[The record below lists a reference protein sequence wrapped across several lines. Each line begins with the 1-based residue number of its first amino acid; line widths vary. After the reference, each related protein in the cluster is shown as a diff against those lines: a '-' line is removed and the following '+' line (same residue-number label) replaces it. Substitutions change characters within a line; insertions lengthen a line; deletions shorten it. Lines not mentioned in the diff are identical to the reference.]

1 MDFKALFMGFAFAA
15 MWSSAFT
22 SARIIVQYAPP
33 LTALSLRFLI
43 SGLLGCLIAWAL
55 GQSFRLTRRQWTG
68 VVVFGLCQNA
78 LYLGLNFVA
87 MQTVQAS
94 LAAIIASTM
103 PLLVALAGWLIFG
116 TKVRPL
122 GIAGLVAGVVGVTL
136 IMGARLSGGTDVFG
150 LLLLIVGVIS
160 LTAATLAVLGASSGG
175 NVLAIVGLQ
184 LLVGSALLAVP
195 ALIFEPFV
203 VDWNGTLILAF
214 LYTTL
219 VPGLAATWVWFLL
232 VGRIGAVRA
241 STFHFLN
248 PFLGVLIAAGFL
260 GEAIGPLDVLG
271 VVIIA
276 GGILAVQLSKQIAP
290 ATLAATNRDPVAEPK
305 SFTNG

>member
-1 MDFKALFMGFAFAA
+1 MDIKALFMGFAFAA

-68 VVVFGLCQNA
+68 VLIFGLCQNA

-103 PLLVALAGWLIFG
+103 PLMVALAGWAIFG

-122 GIAGLVAGVVGVTL
+122 GVAGLIAGVVGVTL
-136 IMGARLSGGTDVFG
+136 IMGARLSGGTDAFG
-150 LLLLIVGVIS
+150 LMLLIIGVVS
-160 LTAATLAVLGASSGG
+160 LTAATLAVMGASSGG

-184 LLVGSALLAVP
+184 LLVGATLLAVP
-195 ALIFEPFV
+195 ALLFEPFV
-203 VDWNGTLILAF
+203 VDWNPELIAAF
-214 LYTTL
+214 FYTTL

-260 GEAIGPLDVLG
+260 GESIGPLDVVG

-276 GGILAVQLSKQIAP
+276 GGILAVQLSKQ
-290 ATLAATNRDPVAEPK
+290 TAA
-305 SFTNG
+305 

>member
-43 SGLLGCLIAWAL
+43 SGLLGCAIAWAL
-55 GQSFRLTRRQWTG
+55 GQSFRLTRRQWIG
-68 VVVFGLCQNA
+68 VLVFGLCQNA

-103 PLLVALAGWLIFG
+103 PLLVALAGWVVFG
-116 TKVRPL
+116 TRVRPL
-122 GIAGLVAGVVGVTL
+122 GIAGLLAGVVGVVL
-136 IMGARLSGGTDVFG
+136 IMGAQLSGGTDIGG
-150 LLLLIVGVIS
+150 LALLVVGVVS
-160 LTAATLAVLGASSGG
+160 LTVATLAVLGASSGG
-175 NVLAIVGLQ
+175 NVMAIVGLQ
-184 LLVGSALLAVP
+184 LLVGSALTAIP
-195 ALIFEPFV
+195 ALLFEPFV
-203 VDWNGTLILAF
+203 VDWNSTLIAAF

-219 VPGLAATWVWFLL
+219 VPGLAATWVWFML
-232 VGRIGAVRA
+232 VGRIGTVRA

-260 GEAIGPLDVLG
+260 GERIGPLDVLG
-271 VVIIA
+271 VIIIA
-276 GGILAVQLSKQIAP
+276 GGILAVQISKQP
-290 ATLAATNRDPVAEPK
+290 ATA
-305 SFTNG
+305 

>member
-22 SARIIVQYAPP
+22 SAHVIVAYAPP

-43 SGLLGCLIAWAL
+43 SGLLGCAIALAL

-68 VVVFGLCQNA
+68 VLVFGLCQNA

-103 PLLVALAGWLIFG
+103 PLLVALSGWLIFG

-122 GIAGLVAGVVGVTL
+122 GIAGLVAGVVGVSL
-136 IMGARLSGGTDVFG
+136 IMGARLTGGTDVMG
-150 LLLLIVGVIS
+150 LLLLIVGVVA
-160 LTAATLAVLGASSGG
+160 LTAATLAVMGASSGG

-184 LLVGSALLAVP
+184 LLVGSVLTAIP
-195 ALIFEPFV
+195 AILTEPFV
-203 VDWNGTLILAF
+203 VDWNAHLIIAF
-214 LYTTL
+214 FYTTL

-260 GEAIGPLDVLG
+260 GERIGPLDVVG
-271 VVIIA
+271 VIIIA
-276 GGILAVQLSKQIAP
+276 GGILAVQLSKQTTASP
-290 ATLAATNRDPVAEPK
+290 
-305 SFTNG
+305 

>member
-22 SARIIVQYAPP
+22 SAHVIVEYAPP

-43 SGLLGCLIAWAL
+43 SGLLGCAIALAL

-68 VVVFGLCQNA
+68 VLVFGLCQNA
-78 LYLGLNFVA
+78 LYLGLNFIA

-103 PLLVALAGWLIFG
+103 PLLVALSGWLIFG

-122 GIAGLVAGVVGVTL
+122 GLAGLVAGVVGVSL
-136 IMGARLSGGTDVFG
+136 IMGARLTGGTDVMG
-150 LLLLIVGVIS
+150 LLLLIVGVVA
-160 LTAATLAVLGASSGG
+160 LTAATLAVMGASSGG

-184 LLVGSALLAVP
+184 LLVGSALTAIP
-195 ALIFEPFV
+195 AILTEPFV
-203 VDWNGTLILAF
+203 VDWNAHLIIAF
-214 LYTTL
+214 FYTTL
-219 VPGLAATWVWFLL
+219 IPGLAATWVWFLL

-260 GEAIGPLDVLG
+260 GERIGPLDVVG
-271 VVIIA
+271 VIIIA
-276 GGILAVQLSKQIAP
+276 GGILAVQLSKQTTP
-290 ATLAATNRDPVAEPK
+290 SP
-305 SFTNG
+305 

>member
-22 SARIIVQYAPP
+22 SAHVIVAYAPP

-43 SGLLGCLIAWAL
+43 SGLLGCAIALAL

-68 VVVFGLCQNA
+68 VLVFGLCQNA

-103 PLLVALAGWLIFG
+103 PLLVALSGWLIFG

-122 GIAGLVAGVVGVTL
+122 GLAGLVAGVVGVSL
-136 IMGARLSGGTDVFG
+136 IMGARLTGGTDVMG
-150 LLLLIVGVIS
+150 LLLLIVGVVA
-160 LTAATLAVLGASSGG
+160 LTAATLAVMGASSGG

-184 LLVGSALLAVP
+184 LLVGSVLTAIP
-195 ALIFEPFV
+195 AILTEPFV
-203 VDWNGTLILAF
+203 VDWNAHLIIAF
-214 LYTTL
+214 FYTTL

-260 GEAIGPLDVLG
+260 GERIGLLDVVG
-271 VVIIA
+271 VIIIA
-276 GGILAVQLSKQIAP
+276 GGILAVQLSKQTTASP
-290 ATLAATNRDPVAEPK
+290 
-305 SFTNG
+305 

>member
-22 SARIIVQYAPP
+22 SAHVIVAYAPP

-43 SGLLGCLIAWAL
+43 SGLLGCAIALAL

-68 VVVFGLCQNA
+68 VLVFGLCQNA

-103 PLLVALAGWLIFG
+103 PLLVALSGWLIFG

-122 GIAGLVAGVVGVTL
+122 GLAGLVAGVVGVSL
-136 IMGARLSGGTDVFG
+136 IMGARLTGGTDVMG
-150 LLLLIVGVIS
+150 LLLLIVGVVA
-160 LTAATLAVLGASSGG
+160 LTAATLAVMGASSGG

-184 LLVGSALLAVP
+184 LLVGSVLTAIP
-195 ALIFEPFV
+195 AILTEPFV
-203 VDWNGTLILAF
+203 VDWNAHLIIAF
-214 LYTTL
+214 FYTTL
-219 VPGLAATWVWFLL
+219 IPGLAATWVWFLL

-260 GEAIGPLDVLG
+260 GERIGPLDVVG
-271 VVIIA
+271 VIIIA
-276 GGILAVQLSKQIAP
+276 GGILAVQLSKQTTP
-290 ATLAATNRDPVAEPK
+290 SP
-305 SFTNG
+305 

>member
-22 SARIIVQYAPP
+22 SAHVIVEYAPP

-43 SGLLGCLIAWAL
+43 SGLLGCAIALAL

-68 VVVFGLCQNA
+68 VLVFGLCQNA
-78 LYLGLNFVA
+78 LYLGLNFIA

-103 PLLVALAGWLIFG
+103 PLLVALSGWLLFG

-122 GIAGLVAGVVGVTL
+122 GVAGLVAGVVGVTL
-136 IMGARLSGGTDVFG
+136 IMGARLTGGTDVAG
-150 LLLLIVGVIS
+150 LLLLIVGVVA
-160 LTAATLAVLGASSGG
+160 LTAATLAVMGASSGG

-184 LLVGSALLAVP
+184 LLVGSVLTAIPAV
-195 ALIFEPFV
+195 LTEPFV
-203 VDWNGTLILAF
+203 VDWNAHLIIAF
-214 LYTTL
+214 FYTTL

-260 GEAIGPLDVLG
+260 GERIGPLDVVG
-271 VVIIA
+271 VIVIA
-276 GGILAVQLSKQIAP
+276 GGILAVQLSKQVAP
-290 ATLAATNRDPVAEPK
+290 SP
-305 SFTNG
+305 